1 MNLPDTL
8 AGRLRLLAF
17 QPDSGRPAGYLDL
30 DFALHAAA
38 LTDLLL
44 RGLLVDRIGLAER
57 RGAVSAR
64 LAPELQGILCGSAL
78 AQRQSARWDVLI
90 ERPAGTTAIGRAID
104 ERLREGGFV
113 RFAEDRGAGRF
124 PALRPFLCDEAARE
138 QLAGAVEAAL
148 AGPIDDVQP
157 WQAALVVLA
166 AECGIRTALSC
177 ARRRAERARLTELRA
192 LVPSPV
198 LLALRRVVR
207 ERRKRD

>member
-1 MNLPDTL
+1 MDLPDTL

-17 QPDSGRPAGYLDL
+17 HSDSGRPAGYLDL

-44 RGLLVDRIGLAER
+44 RGLLVDRVSRADR
-57 RGAVSAR
+57 RGPVPAR
-64 LAPELQGILCGSAL
+64 LAPELQSILCGSAL
-78 AQRQSARWDVLI
+78 TQRQTARWDVLI

-104 ERLREGGFV
+104 ERLREGGFL
-113 RFAEDRGAGRF
+113 RFAEDRGAGLF
-124 PALRPFLCDEAARE
+124 PAQRPFLHDVAARE
-138 QLAGAVEAAL
+138 RLAGAVEAAL
-148 AGPIDDVQP
+148 VRPIEEVQP

-166 AECGIRTALSC
+166 AECGIHTALSC

-192 LVPSPV
+192 LVPGPIP
-198 LLALRRVVR
+198 LAVRRVVR

>member
-124 PALRPFLCDEAARE
+124 PR
-138 QLAGAVEAAL
+138 
-148 AGPIDDVQP
+148 
-157 WQAALVVLA
+157 
-166 AECGIRTALSC
+166 CGRSC
-177 ARRRAERARLTELRA
+177 ATRRRGSSWPARSRRR
-192 LVPSPV
+192 SPGRSTTSSRGRPPWWCWPRS
-198 LLALRRVVR
+198 AGSAPR
-207 ERRKRD
+207 